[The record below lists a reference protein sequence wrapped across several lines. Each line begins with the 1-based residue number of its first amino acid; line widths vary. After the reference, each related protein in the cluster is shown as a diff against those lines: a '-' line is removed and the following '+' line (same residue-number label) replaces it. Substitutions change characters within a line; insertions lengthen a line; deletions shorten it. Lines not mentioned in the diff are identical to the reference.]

1 MSTETENIEV
11 HTRQRT
17 FFKSLSCRIF
27 ATGQTILIAFLLT
40 GTLNVAIKVG
50 LPDFAF
56 KFVCYYIFERIWLM
70 DSLQSLQM
78 KRLIKMLSWKVVAVS
93 LSMGITYIVTGEIA
107 TALRLGPID
116 TTLKTLILYLH
127 ELLWDYIPFGKSI
140 VKNVKNKKED

>member
-1 MSTETENIEV
+1 
-11 HTRQRT
+11 
-17 FFKSLSCRIF
+17 
-27 ATGQTILIAFLLT
+27 
-40 GTLNVAIKVG
+40 
-50 LPDFAF
+50 
-56 KFVCYYIFERIWLM
+56 M

-140 VKNVKNKKED
+140 VKNVNKKED

>member
-1 MSTETENIEV
+1 MLGLTMATGTVEV

-17 FFKSLSCRIF
+17 FLKSLSWRFF

-40 GTLNVAIKVG
+40 GTLDVAFKVG

-56 KFVCYYIFERIWLM
+56 KFVSYYVFERLWLFTA
-70 DSLQSLQM
+70 LQNLQN
-78 KRLIKMLSWKVVAVS
+78 KRIIKMLMWKVVAVS
-93 LSMGITYIVTGEIA
+93 LSMVITYVVTGQIS

-127 ELLWDYIPFGKSI
+127 ELLWDCIPFGKTI
-140 VKNVKNKKED
+140 VKKED